1 MFENISEQYGQFI
14 VMGIVFLIG
23 ALVYGGYLYYK
34 KQQDM
39 TNVNNNLKNVES
51 VKTSVKQENQEQK
64 QEQQQEQKQQHQ
76 EQKKVPQQ
84 SPEFVPSETFKGE
97 QKGYSFKKG
106 EKGTGYYKEKTKI
119 I

>member
-39 TNVNNNLKNVES
+39 KNVNISQIYFVTFNIYNIKIFDLL
-51 VKTSVKQENQEQK
+51 TSSLND
-64 QEQQQEQKQQHQ
+64 
-76 EQKKVPQQ
+76 
-84 SPEFVPSETFKGE
+84 
-97 QKGYSFKKG
+97 
-106 EKGTGYYKEKTKI
+106 
-119 I
+119 

>member
-39 TNVNNNLKNVES
+39 KNVNNNLQNVES
-51 VKTSVKQENQEQK
+51 VKQESPPQVPKKQESPK
-64 QEQQQEQKQQHQ
+64 QS
-76 EQKKVPQQ
+76 PQQ
-84 SPEFVPSETFKGE
+84 LPEFVPSETFKGE
-97 QKGYSFKKG
+97 QKGYVFKKG
-106 EKGTGYYKEKTKI
+106 EKGTGYYKENN
-119 I
+119 